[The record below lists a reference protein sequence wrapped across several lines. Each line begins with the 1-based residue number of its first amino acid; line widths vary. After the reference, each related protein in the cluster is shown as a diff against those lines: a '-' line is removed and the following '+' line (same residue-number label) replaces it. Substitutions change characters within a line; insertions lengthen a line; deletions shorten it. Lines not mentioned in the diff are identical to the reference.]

1 MNRITMMSVM
11 AALAL
16 IMSPG
21 FTAQA
26 ASTSPDIP
34 ATSSDIETPDTEAGD
49 DVGEVEVAD
58 VEDVDVGEVE
68 DMDVAEVGDVETPE
82 VEAPELGE

>member
-1 MNRITMMSVM
+1 MNRITIMGVL

-16 IMSPG
+16 IMAPG

-34 ATSSDIETPDTEAGD
+34 ATSSDIETPDTTAGN
-49 DVGEVEVAD
+49 DVGEVETPEI
-58 VEDVDVGEVE
+58 EDVDVA
-68 DMDVAEVGDVETPE
+68 DVGDIETPDVETPDRNS
-82 VEAPELGE
+82 